1 MASLPTGEGPLW
13 YVGLRGFREVGCPSS
28 PGRCSV
34 NQMGRPVD
42 VKPVMHRG
50 LSTTRPKPKS
60 GVTKASRRCGPPG
73 SARIVGCT
81 DEPRLRRRRDA
92 PYLSP
97 STSVPVPVR
106 RGSCGPHRCGKGM
119 DMVQLGVVTIV
130 GYVGSEPA
138 IFDKAKG
145 AICSFRLGCTRGYY
159 DAAHVWRSF
168 PTTWITVKTFR
179 RLAEHVHRSVRKG
192 DPVIVTGQLN
202 TEVWTQED
210 AERSRL
216 VIEASSVGHDL
227 NCGNAMFY
235 KDDKTARGVQH
246 DADSGG
252 RTAESGAMSDLWRRL
267 RMRRRLRSRSMRPDT
282 GAPMRRHLRPRRNH
296 TVRRGARTAP
306 SMRRRMCGNR
316 IRIRQEPAN
325 SLPMTNRRSL
335 PTPDS
340 DG

>member
-1 MASLPTGEGPLW
+1 
-13 YVGLRGFREVGCPSS
+13 
-28 PGRCSV
+28 
-34 NQMGRPVD
+34 
-42 VKPVMHRG
+42 
-50 LSTTRPKPKS
+50 
-60 GVTKASRRCGPPG
+60 
-73 SARIVGCT
+73 
-81 DEPRLRRRRDA
+81 
-92 PYLSP
+92 
-97 STSVPVPVR
+97 
-106 RGSCGPHRCGKGM
+106 M

-235 KDDKTARGVQH
+235 KDDKTARGVQR
-246 DADSGG
+246 DAGSDG
-252 RTAESGAMSDLWRRL
+252 RTAESAGNVGPLAATSD
-267 RMRRRLRSRSMRPDT
+267 
-282 GAPMRRHLRPRRNH
+282 APAVP
-296 TVRRGARTAP
+296 VEIDAAGYRGADAAVPRTAP
-306 SMRRRMCGNR
+306 ESYGTGRGSDGAGGTTAN
-316 IRIRQEPAN
+316 IRQTYTHTEGAGQ
-325 SLPMTNRRSL
+325 LD
-335 PTPDS
+335 PDGEQEEFADS
-340 DG
+340 GF

>member
-1 MASLPTGEGPLW
+1 
-13 YVGLRGFREVGCPSS
+13 
-28 PGRCSV
+28 
-34 NQMGRPVD
+34 
-42 VKPVMHRG
+42 
-50 LSTTRPKPKS
+50 
-60 GVTKASRRCGPPG
+60 
-73 SARIVGCT
+73 
-81 DEPRLRRRRDA
+81 
-92 PYLSP
+92 
-97 STSVPVPVR
+97 
-106 RGSCGPHRCGKGM
+106 M

-216 VIEASSVGHDL
+216 VIEASSVGHD
-227 NCGNAMFY
+227 
-235 KDDKTARGVQH
+235 
-246 DADSGG
+246 
-252 RTAESGAMSDLWRRL
+252 
-267 RMRRRLRSRSMRPDT
+267 RRLRSRSMRPDT
-282 GAPMRRHLRPRRNH
+282 GAPMRRCPGPRRNH
-296 TVRRGARTAP
+296 TAREGARTALAAL
-306 SMRRRMCGNR
+306 RRIYDKR
-316 IRIRQEPAN
+316 IRIQKEPAN
-325 SLPMTNRRSL
+325 SILMVNRRSL
-335 PTPDS
+335 PTPNS

>member
-1 MASLPTGEGPLW
+1 
-13 YVGLRGFREVGCPSS
+13 
-28 PGRCSV
+28 
-34 NQMGRPVD
+34 
-42 VKPVMHRG
+42 
-50 LSTTRPKPKS
+50 
-60 GVTKASRRCGPPG
+60 
-73 SARIVGCT
+73 
-81 DEPRLRRRRDA
+81 
-92 PYLSP
+92 
-97 STSVPVPVR
+97 
-106 RGSCGPHRCGKGM
+106 M

-202 TEVWTQED
+202 TEVWTQD
-210 AERSRL
+210 DTERSRL

-235 KDDKTARGVQH
+235 KDDKTARGIQH

-252 RTAESGAMSDLWRRL
+252 RTAESAGNVGPLAATSD
-267 RMRRRLRSRSMRPDT
+267 
-282 GAPMRRHLRPRRNH
+282 APAVP
-296 TVRRGARTAP
+296 VEIDAAGYRGADAAVPRTAP
-306 SMRRRMCGNR
+306 ESYGTGRGSDGAGGTTAN
-316 IRIRQEPAN
+316 IRQTYTHTEGAGQ
-325 SLPMTNRRSL
+325 LD
-335 PTPDS
+335 PDGEQEEFADS
-340 DG
+340 EF

>member
-13 YVGLRGFREVGCPSS
+13 YVGLRGFREVGCPS
-28 PGRCSV
+28 
-34 NQMGRPVD
+34 RPRPLLRESD
-42 VKPVMHRG
+42 GMDGGYRTGYAPG
-50 LSTTRPKPKS
+50 LSTTRPKPES
-60 GVTKASRRCGPPG
+60 GVTMASCRCGSPG

-81 DEPRLRRRRDA
+81 DEPRCAGDGTL
-92 PYLSP
+92 LISP

-192 DPVIVTGQLN
+192 DPVIVSGQPQHGSLDAGGCG
-202 TEVWTQED
+202 TQPAGD
-210 AERSRL
+210 RSL
-216 VIEASSVGHDL
+216 
-227 NCGNAMFY
+227 
-235 KDDKTARGVQH
+235 Q
-246 DADSGG
+246 
-252 RTAESGAMSDLWRRL
+252 
-267 RMRRRLRSRSMRPDT
+267 
-282 GAPMRRHLRPRRNH
+282 
-296 TVRRGARTAP
+296 RGA
-306 SMRRRMCGNR
+306 
-316 IRIRQEPAN
+316 
-325 SLPMTNRRSL
+325 
-335 PTPDS
+335 
-340 DG
+340 

>member
-1 MASLPTGEGPLW
+1 
-13 YVGLRGFREVGCPSS
+13 
-28 PGRCSV
+28 
-34 NQMGRPVD
+34 
-42 VKPVMHRG
+42 
-50 LSTTRPKPKS
+50 
-60 GVTKASRRCGPPG
+60 
-73 SARIVGCT
+73 
-81 DEPRLRRRRDA
+81 
-92 PYLSP
+92 
-97 STSVPVPVR
+97 
-106 RGSCGPHRCGKGM
+106 M

-235 KDDKTARGVQH
+235 KDDKTARGVQR
-246 DADSGG
+246 DAGSDG
-252 RTAESGAMSDLWRRL
+252 RTAESGGNVGPLAATSD
-267 RMRRRLRSRSMRPDT
+267 
-282 GAPMRRHLRPRRNH
+282 APAVP
-296 TVRRGARTAP
+296 VEIDAAGYRGADAAVPRL
-306 SMRRRMCGNR
+306 
-316 IRIRQEPAN
+316 
-325 SLPMTNRRSL
+325 SLIHI
-335 PTPDS
+335 
-340 DG
+340 

>member
-1 MASLPTGEGPLW
+1 
-13 YVGLRGFREVGCPSS
+13 
-28 PGRCSV
+28 
-34 NQMGRPVD
+34 
-42 VKPVMHRG
+42 
-50 LSTTRPKPKS
+50 
-60 GVTKASRRCGPPG
+60 
-73 SARIVGCT
+73 
-81 DEPRLRRRRDA
+81 
-92 PYLSP
+92 
-97 STSVPVPVR
+97 
-106 RGSCGPHRCGKGM
+106 M

-235 KDDKTARGVQH
+235 KDDKTARGVH
-246 DADSGG
+246 RDADSDG
-252 RTAESGAMSDLWRRL
+252 RTAESAGNVGPLAATSD
-267 RMRRRLRSRSMRPDT
+267 
-282 GAPMRRHLRPRRNH
+282 APVP
-296 TVRRGARTAP
+296 RTAP
-306 SMRRRMCGNR
+306 ESYGTGRGSDGAGGTTAN
-316 IRIRQEPAN
+316 IRQTYTHTEGAGQ
-325 SLPMTNRRSL
+325 LD
-335 PTPDS
+335 PDGEQEEFADS
-340 DG
+340 EF

>member
-1 MASLPTGEGPLW
+1 
-13 YVGLRGFREVGCPSS
+13 
-28 PGRCSV
+28 
-34 NQMGRPVD
+34 
-42 VKPVMHRG
+42 
-50 LSTTRPKPKS
+50 
-60 GVTKASRRCGPPG
+60 
-73 SARIVGCT
+73 
-81 DEPRLRRRRDA
+81 
-92 PYLSP
+92 
-97 STSVPVPVR
+97 
-106 RGSCGPHRCGKGM
+106 M

-235 KDDKTARGVQH
+235 KDDKTARGVQR
-246 DADSGG
+246 DADSDG
-252 RTAESGAMSDLWRRL
+252 RTAESAGNVGPLAATSD
-267 RMRRRLRSRSMRPDT
+267 
-282 GAPMRRHLRPRRNH
+282 APVP
-296 TVRRGARTAP
+296 RTAP
-306 SMRRRMCGNR
+306 ESYGTGRGSDGAGGTTAN
-316 IRIRQEPAN
+316 IRQTYTHTEGAGQ
-325 SLPMTNRRSL
+325 LD
-335 PTPDS
+335 PDGEQEEFADS
-340 DG
+340 EF

>member
-1 MASLPTGEGPLW
+1 
-13 YVGLRGFREVGCPSS
+13 
-28 PGRCSV
+28 
-34 NQMGRPVD
+34 
-42 VKPVMHRG
+42 
-50 LSTTRPKPKS
+50 
-60 GVTKASRRCGPPG
+60 
-73 SARIVGCT
+73 
-81 DEPRLRRRRDA
+81 
-92 PYLSP
+92 
-97 STSVPVPVR
+97 
-106 RGSCGPHRCGKGM
+106 M

-130 GYVGSEPA
+130 GYVGNEPA

-235 KDDKTARGVQH
+235 KDDKTARGIQH
-246 DADSGG
+246 DAGSGG
-252 RTAESGAMSDLWRRL
+252 RTAESGGNVGPLAATSDV
-267 RMRRRLRSRSMRPDT
+267 PA
-282 GAPMRRHLRPRRNH
+282 AP
-296 TVRRGARTAP
+296 VEIDAAGYRGADAAVPRTAP
-306 SMRRRMCGNR
+306 ESYGTGRGSDGAGGTTAN
-316 IRIRQEPAN
+316 IRQTYTHTEGAGQ
-325 SLPMTNRRSL
+325 LD
-335 PTPDS
+335 PDGEQEEFADS
-340 DG
+340 EF